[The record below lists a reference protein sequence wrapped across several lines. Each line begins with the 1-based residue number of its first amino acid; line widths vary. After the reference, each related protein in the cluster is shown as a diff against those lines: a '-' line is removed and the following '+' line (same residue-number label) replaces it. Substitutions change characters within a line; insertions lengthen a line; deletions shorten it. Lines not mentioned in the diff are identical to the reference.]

1 MVYANALGELYLLNL
16 ETVTFS
22 SFVLNWSKPIV
33 SKTVQY
39 VFLTLY
45 IGKKKKVTRI
55 RRQLVCQCFC

>member
-45 IGKKKKVTRI
+45 IGKKKKSPG
-55 RRQLVCQCFC
+55 